1 MLPRAVMTAGIL
13 MAVLSACDG
22 GSSEPAPPKKVTSVR
37 VTSQYIEGLKALSEM
52 NRGLALRRAVQDSG
66 ESCKRVESSGFQED
80 YGNLSMWTARCS
92 DKKDWALFIAPNGDV
107 QVRSCGDAQELGLPA
122 CRFEENPAP

>member
-1 MLPRAVMTAGIL
+1 MRRAVMTGSIFLAALAG
-13 MAVLSACDG
+13 CDG
-22 GSSEPAPPKKVTSVR
+22 GTTDTAPANKVISVKVTSE
-37 VTSQYIEGLKALSEM
+37 YIEGLKRLSEM

-66 ESCKRVESSGFQED
+66 ESCKRVEASGYQED

-92 DKKDWALFIAPNGDV
+92 DGKDWALFIAPNGDV

-122 CRFEENPAP
+122 CRLEDKPA